1 MSFREPM
8 AHVRYGKNTELAGAT
23 PGVVRPMSTREAD
36 KAYRKAWRKNNPAW
50 IRACGASLRKSA
62 EPAPPESGTRKKRV
76 EHSTRFRPLKR
87 AKRQKKRL
95 GKKFEKGVVNP
106 FFI

>member
-36 KAYRKAWRKNNPAW
+36 RAYRKAWRKNNPAW
-50 IRACGASLRKSA
+50 Y
-62 EPAPPESGTRKKRV
+62 TRLWRFLAK
-76 EHSTRFRPLKR
+76 TRFRPLKR

>member
-36 KAYRKAWRKNNPAW
+36 RAYPVSYTHLCLSSCSDSARRILAYSSSCTAVS
-50 IRACGASLRKSA
+50 ASELR
-62 EPAPPESGTRKKRV
+62 
-76 EHSTRFRPLKR
+76 
-87 AKRQKKRL
+87 
-95 GKKFEKGVVNP
+95 
-106 FFI
+106 